1 VKRSELKKIIKPL
14 VSECIKECIYEE
26 GALSGI
32 ISEVVKGIGASP
44 VIRESVEPAKPA
56 QPAPLLHSNTN
67 KGEKV
72 NEQRKRLADVIGK
85 DSYGGVDIFEGIT
98 PMNAPRSPEQSASSP
113 LGDVDPS
120 DPGIDISGIV
130 ALGANKWKAFTQ

>member
-1 VKRSELKKIIKPL
+1 MKRSELKKLIKPL

-32 ISEVVKGIGASP
+32 ISEVVKGMGASP
-44 VIRESVEPAKPA
+44 VIRERVEPAKPP
-56 QPAPLLHSNTN
+56 QPAALLRSEA

-72 NEQRKRLADVIGK
+72 DEQRKRLADAIGK
-85 DSYGGVDIFEGIT
+85 GSYGGVDIFEGVT
-98 PMNAPRSPEQSASSP
+98 PMGAPRSPEAGSP